1 MTLLIIG
8 CGPGGYHTAEYAAKH
23 GIEVTIIEQAH
34 AGGTCLNCGCI
45 PTKSMCHDAEVA
57 DMVSAY
63 TGEPVTVNMEA
74 VIQRKNN
81 VISQLRSGVETLM
94 SAPGITLVW
103 GRAVLKDAH
112 TVTVYAYT
120 DDGKM
125 QPEGTDY
132 SADNIIIATGS
143 HPKMPP
149 IAGID
154 TTGVITST
162 ELLDINH
169 IPARLCIVGAGVIG
183 MEFASIF
190 NSFGSE
196 VTVVEYLKECLP
208 IVDSDIAKRLR
219 KLLEKR
225 GINFVMQ
232 SAVKSIA
239 KTSESLSLTYERKGK
254 EAVLE
259 ADTILVATG
268 RAANV
273 EGLGLETVGIDT
285 SRSGIVVDDNMQTS
299 VVGIYAIGDVNGL
312 IMLAHAASAQGVK
325 CVNHILG
332 IKDSINL
339 DIMPSAVFTT
349 PEVASVGMSEDTC
362 RTKGIEYTVRK
373 SFYRSNGKALTMD
386 ATEGMVKLM
395 LDADNKIIGCH
406 AYGAHAADLIQEVTA
421 IMHFGGTYAD
431 LHHII
436 HTHPTLS
443 EVLLE

>member
-1 MTLLIIG
+1 M
-8 CGPGGYHTAEYAAKH
+8 
-23 GIEVTIIEQAH
+23 
-34 AGGTCLNCGCI
+34 
-45 PTKSMCHDAEVA
+45 
-57 DMVSAY
+57 
-63 TGEPVTVNMEA
+63 
-74 VIQRKNN
+74 
-81 VISQLRSGVETLM
+81 
-94 SAPGITLVW
+94 
-103 GRAVLKDAH
+103 
-112 TVTVYAYT
+112 
-120 DDGKM
+120 
-125 QPEGTDY
+125 
-132 SADNIIIATGS
+132 
-143 HPKMPP
+143 
-149 IAGID
+149 
-154 TTGVITST
+154 
-162 ELLDINH
+162 
-169 IPARLCIVGAGVIG
+169 
-183 MEFASIF
+183 
-190 NSFGSE
+190 
-196 VTVVEYLKECLP
+196 
-208 IVDSDIAKRLR
+208 
-219 KLLEKR
+219 
-225 GINFVMQ
+225 
-232 SAVKSIA
+232 
-239 KTSESLSLTYERKGK
+239 
-254 EAVLE
+254 
-259 ADTILVATG
+259 
-268 RAANV
+268 
-273 EGLGLETVGIDT
+273 GLETVGIDT

-325 CVNHILG
+325 CVNYILG